1 MARQDPVTIVG
12 PPLDAWLTA
21 AMLAR
26 FAPLAGAPLQVL
38 ETTPIAGDN
47 EQVILRPEMVR
58 THVSIGLNPARL
70 VARPVQAWTGP
81 KGQSLP
87 FKGFGQPLKGVS
99 FVSIWLRAREE
110 LGEQRPLASFSAAD
124 DTRAFAIE
132 AGRYAQALKA
142 IATGVGVTRCEQAS
156 GHIVHSDS
164 DVAAA
169 NSASLIG
176 AAAISLK
183 PSMTMRLH
191 ALHQTVL
198 ALIECWPWRDSD
210 RDLAAREYDR
220 RVTAMR
226 SSMSDMQSILWND
239 GQPNERSSNLRH
251 RIAVWETVGRIA
263 PMDDDPFQPQE
274 WMAAFLHAGFVPRG
288 AGRLAKSL
296 TQAEISA
303 HIQACAFKEVAN
315 V

>member
-1 MARQDPVTIVG
+1 MVQQDPVTIVG

-26 FAPLAGAPLQVL
+26 FAPLAGTRLQVL
-38 ETTPIAGDN
+38 ETKPTAGAN

-81 KGQSLP
+81 QGQSLP

-99 FVSIWLRAREE
+99 FVAIWLRAREE

-124 DTRAFAIE
+124 ETGAYAID

-142 IATGVGVTRCEQAS
+142 IATEVGVTRCEQAS
-156 GHIVHSDS
+156 GHIVQSDPNFVGS
-164 DVAAA
+164 
-169 NSASLIG
+169 NSASPIG
-176 AAAISLK
+176 AAAIAVK

-191 ALHQTVL
+191 ALHQTVA
-198 ALIECWPWRDSD
+198 ALIECWPWRESD
-210 RDLAAREYDR
+210 RDLAAQEYDR
-220 RVTAMR
+220 RLTSMR
-226 SSMSDMQSILWND
+226 SSILDMQSILWSD
-239 GQPNERSSNLRH
+239 DRPHERSTNLQH

-263 PMDDDPFQPQE
+263 PMDDDPFEPHE
-274 WMAAFLHAGFVPRG
+274 WMAAFLHAGFVPSG
-288 AGRLAKSL
+288 AGRLARSL
-296 TQAEISA
+296 THTEISD
-303 HIQACAFKEVAN
+303 HIQACAPKEVAN